1 RGGCPG
7 PDAWDAEAAS
17 GEDQHQHRAERAQGP
32 GRSGE
37 RRRDVTQQPN
47 RSGQDLVGDF
57 QRWLVR
63 SGARSMSRE
72 VSDQLR
78 SALGH
83 SGGHADVWERAT
95 TTPAGEAPECAWC
108 PLCRAAR
115 MVRESGPGMAS
126 QAAAVGDTVVAL
138 VQDTLSAF
146 ESALAAAGRTA
157 RPGAGPARAGTV

>member
-1 RGGCPG
+1 M
-7 PDAWDAEAAS
+7 
-17 GEDQHQHRAERAQGP
+17 
-32 GRSGE
+32 
-37 RRRDVTQQPN
+37 TQQPN

-78 SALGH
+78 SVLGQ

-146 ESALAAAGRTA
+146 ESALAAAGKTA
-157 RPGAGPARAGTV
+157 RPGTGPARAGTVWADVTAQDPEEEPESQDPEEEPEATAPPGGPPHEPDDRG